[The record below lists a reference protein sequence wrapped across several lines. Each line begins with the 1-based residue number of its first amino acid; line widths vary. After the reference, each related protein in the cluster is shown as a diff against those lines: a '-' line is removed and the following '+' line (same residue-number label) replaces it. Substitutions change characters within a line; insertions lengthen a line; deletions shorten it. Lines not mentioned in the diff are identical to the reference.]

1 MKTNKKI
8 LIIFSSL
15 FLTACLSAGISFGTS
30 FLLGWS
36 FWPLF
41 WLFFS
46 SQILISFC
54 YDRFYESKKL
64 LDAVKEYTN
73 KPYKK
78 YIIPINCG
86 HCGTKNELEIDLTDT
101 EFRCP
106 NCKKYNGIHINFM
119 AAAITEPVS
128 DNMI

>member
-1 MKTNKKI
+1 MKTSKKI

-15 FLTACLSAGISFGTS
+15 FLTACLSAGLSFGTA
-30 FLLGWS
+30 FLLDWS

-46 SQILISFC
+46 CQILISFC

-64 LDAVKEYTN
+64 LDAVKEYTS

-86 HCGTKNELEIDLTDT
+86 HCGSKNELEIDLTDT
-101 EFRCP
+101 EFKCS

-128 DNMI
+128 DNTI